1 MNRTNTLLIVSGL
14 LLMGGSFFLPRG
26 GVVPS
31 SATGAVAPRDGR
43 VVAEGRLMACP
54 DALATVRS
62 EYAGA
67 IDHYPAREHE
77 RVKKGDLLAELR
89 ATDVEAQLAE
99 SRAGF
104 SVDQARLDL
113 AKNDFHRAERLWKKR
128 ATSFAAYDSARK
140 TLAMAKARA
149 ERGEADVQLTEAIL
163 AKTRILSPIDGMVV
177 ARYHNLGEY
186 VKVGSRIATVA
197 DLSKTRVEAEV
208 DEFDIGRVRVG
219 EPARLRAEGMD
230 KGYKGVVVS
239 ISERV
244 TRKHLIPE
252 DPSRPTDTGVVRVKI
267 VSATSLPFKLGQKVD
282 VRIDTTRTVPLP
294 GNSEKTRCSGS

>member
-1 MNRTNTLLIVSGL
+1 MNRTNTLLIVTGL

-26 GVVPS
+26 GVAPS

-77 RVKKGDLLAELR
+77 RVKKGDLLAQLR

-99 SRAGF
+99 SRASF
-104 SVDQARLDL
+104 SVDQARLAL
-113 AKNDFHRAERLWKKR
+113 AKNEFHRAERLWKKR

-140 TLAMAKARA
+140 TLAMAQARA
-149 ERGEADVQLTEAIL
+149 ERGEADVHLTEAIL

-197 DLSKTRVEAEV
+197 DLSRARVEAEV

-219 EPARLRAEGMD
+219 NPVGLRAEGLD
-230 KGYKGVVVS
+230 KGYTGVVVS

-267 VSATSLPFKLGQKVD
+267 VSADPLPFKLGQKVD
-282 VRIDTTRTVPLP
+282 IRIDTTRTLPLP
-294 GNSEKTRCSGS
+294 GNSATTRCGGP

>member
-1 MNRTNTLLIVSGL
+1 MTRTNTLLIVSGL

-26 GVVPS
+26 GAAS
-31 SATGAVAPRDGR
+31 SGATGAGAPRNAR

-67 IDHYPAREHE
+67 IDNYPAREHE
-77 RVKKGDLLAELR
+77 RVKKGHLLAQLR

-99 SRAGF
+99 ARASL
-104 SVDQARLDL
+104 SVDQARLAL
-113 AKNDFHRAERLWKKR
+113 AQNEFQRAEHLWKKR
-128 ATSFAAYDSARK
+128 ATSFASYDSARK
-140 TLAMAKARA
+140 TLAMDQARV
-149 ERGEADVQLTEAIL
+149 ERGEADVRLTKAIL

-197 DLSKTRVEAEV
+197 DLSRSRVEAEV
-208 DEFDIGRVRVG
+208 DEFDIGRVRIG
-219 EPARLRAEGMD
+219 EPAMLRAEGME
-230 KGYKGVVVS
+230 KGYSGVVVS

-267 VSATSLPFKLGQKVD
+267 VSAQPLPFKLGQKVD
-282 VRIDTTRTVPLP
+282 VRIDTSRTVALP
-294 GNSEKTRCSGS
+294 GDSEKTRCSGP

>member
-1 MNRTNTLLIVSGL
+1 MTRSNTLLIISGL

-26 GVVPS
+26 GVSPQP
-31 SATGAVAPRDGR
+31 ATGAIAPREGR

-62 EYAGA
+62 EYAGTIA
-67 IDHYPAREHE
+67 RYPAREHE
-77 RVKKGDLLAELR
+77 RVKKGALLAALR

-99 SRAGF
+99 ARAGL
-104 SVDQARLDL
+104 SVDLARKAL
-113 AKNDFHRAERLWKKR
+113 AENQFHRAEKLWNKR
-128 ATSFAAYDSARK
+128 ATSFASYDRARK
-140 TLAMAKARA
+140 TLAMAKAQA
-149 ERGEADVQLTEAIL
+149 ERGEADVRLTEAIL

-186 VKVGSRIATVA
+186 VKVGARIATVA

-208 DEFDIGRVRVG
+208 DEFDVGHVRIGQ
-219 EPARLRAEGMD
+219 PAVLHAEGMD
-230 KGYKGVVVS
+230 KGYSGVVVS

-252 DPSRPTDTGVVRVKI
+252 DPSRPTDTGVVHVKI
-267 VSATSLPFKLGQKVD
+267 VSAAPLPFKLGQKVD

-294 GNSEKTRCSGS
+294 GDSATTRCGGS

>member
-1 MNRTNTLLIVSGL
+1 MTRSNALLIVSGL
-14 LLMGGSFFLPRG
+14 ILMGGSFFLPRG
-26 GVVPS
+26 GVSP
-31 SATGAVAPRDGR
+31 APARGSGTAGDAA

-67 IDHYPAREHE
+67 IERYPAREHE
-77 RVKKGDLLAELR
+77 RVKKGALLASLR

-99 SRAGF
+99 AKASL
-104 SVDQARLDL
+104 SVDQARKAL
-113 AKNDFHRAERLWKKR
+113 AENEFRRAERLWKKR

-149 ERGEADVQLTEAIL
+149 ERGEADVRLTEAIL
-163 AKTRILSPIDGMVV
+163 AKTRILSPIEGMVV

-197 DLSKTRVEAEV
+197 DLSKTRVETEV
-208 DEFDIGRVRVG
+208 DEFDVGRVRIG
-219 EPARLRAEGMD
+219 QPAVLHAEGME
-230 KGYKGVVVS
+230 KAYSGVVVA

-267 VSATSLPFKLGQKVD
+267 VSAVPLPFKLGQKVD

-294 GNSEKTRCSGS
+294 GDSATTRCGGS

>member
-26 GVVPS
+26 GVTPS
-31 SATGAVAPRDGR
+31 SATGAVAPRGAR

-77 RVKKGDLLAELR
+77 RVKKGDLLAQLR

-99 SRAGF
+99 SRASF
-104 SVDQARLDL
+104 SVDQARLAL
-113 AKNDFHRAERLWKKR
+113 AKNEFHRAERLWKKR

-140 TLAMAKARA
+140 TLAMAQARA
-149 ERGEADVQLTEAIL
+149 ERGEADVHLTEAIL

-197 DLSKTRVEAEV
+197 DLSRARVEAEV

-219 EPARLRAEGMD
+219 NPVGLRAEGLD
-230 KGYKGVVVS
+230 KGYTGVVVS

-267 VSATSLPFKLGQKVD
+267 VSADPLPFKLGQKVD
-282 VRIDTTRTVPLP
+282 IRIDTTRTLPLP
-294 GNSEKTRCSGS
+294 GNSATTRCGGP

>member
-1 MNRTNTLLIVSGL
+1 MTRTNTLLIVSGL

-26 GVVPS
+26 GVAPS
-31 SATGAVAPRDGR
+31 SATGASAPRDGR

-67 IDHYPAREHE
+67 IDRYPAREHE
-77 RVKKGDLLAELR
+77 RVKKGDLLAQIR
-89 ATDVEAQLAE
+89 STDVEAQLSEAKA
-99 SRAGF
+99 SL
-104 SVDQARLDL
+104 SVDQARLAL
-113 AKNDFHRAERLWKKR
+113 AQNEFQRTRRLWKKR
-128 ATSFAAYDSARK
+128 ATSFASYDSARK
-140 TLAMAKARA
+140 TLAMDQARVD
-149 ERGEADVQLTEAIL
+149 RGEADVRLTEAIL

-197 DLSKTRVEAEV
+197 DLSRSRVEAEV
-208 DEFDIGRVRVG
+208 DEFDIGRVRIG
-219 EPARLRAEGMD
+219 EPALLRAEGMD
-230 KGYKGVVVS
+230 KGYSGVVVS

-267 VSATSLPFKLGQKVD
+267 VSAESLPFKLGQKVD
-282 VRIDTTRTVPLP
+282 VRIDTSRTIALP
-294 GNSEKTRCSGS
+294 GDSEKTRCSGP

>member
-1 MNRTNTLLIVSGL
+1 MTRTNTLLIVSGL
-14 LLMGGSFFLPRG
+14 LLMGGSFFLPWG
-26 GVVPS
+26 GAAPS
-31 SATGAVAPRDGR
+31 GAAGAVTPRDTR

-67 IDHYPAREHE
+67 IDRYPAREHE
-77 RVKKGDLLAELR
+77 RVKKGDLLAQIR

-99 SRAGF
+99 VRASL
-104 SVDQARLDL
+104 SVDQARLAL
-113 AKNDFHRAERLWKKR
+113 AQNEFHRTEGLWKKR
-128 ATSFAAYDSARK
+128 ATSFASYDSARK
-140 TLAMAKARA
+140 TLAMAKARVD
-149 ERGEADVQLTEAIL
+149 RGEADVRLTQAIL

-197 DLSKTRVEAEV
+197 DLSRSRVEAEV
-208 DEFDIGRVRVG
+208 DEFDIGRVRTG
-219 EPARLRAEGMD
+219 EPAALRAEGME
-230 KGYKGVVVS
+230 KGYSGVVVS

-267 VSATSLPFKLGQKVD
+267 VSAQPLPFKLGQKVD
-282 VRIDTTRTVPLP
+282 VRIDTTRTVALP
-294 GNSEKTRCSGS
+294 GDSEKTRCSGP